1 VNFARRRVKSRDFSV
16 KRAIAPGFYERTPA
30 VRVLVV
36 EDDPQ
41 LGSILQQGLEEDGI
55 GVDLVD
61 NGEDALAAAMTT
73 PFDVISLDVM
83 IPSRDGISVCYELR
97 RHRVR
102 TPILMLTARDAV
114 SDRVRGLD
122 SGADD
127 YLTKPFAFEEF
138 LARIR
143 ALARRHLADRTA
155 VMAAGRLE
163 LDTHGRAATVAGKP
177 LSLTMKEFAI
187 LEYLMHNRGRLLER
201 NQIAEHVWDYTFS
214 SESNLVEV
222 YIARLRR
229 KLAAAGL
236 ADCIVTV
243 RHGGYRFEEP
253 SSPLP
258 TLPRSGEV

>member
-1 VNFARRRVKSRDFSV
+1 
-16 KRAIAPGFYERTPA
+16 

-36 EDDPQ
+36 EDDPR
-41 LGSILQQGLEEDGI
+41 LGPILQQGLVEDGI
-55 GVDLVD
+55 SADLVSCGD
-61 NGEDALAAAMTT
+61 DAVAAALGTA
-73 PFDVISLDVM
+73 FDVISLDVM
-83 IPSRDGISVCYELR
+83 IPNQDGFGVCRELR
-97 RHRVR
+97 RRRVQ
-102 TPILMLTARDAV
+102 TPILILTARDAV

-138 LARIR
+138 LARVR
-143 ALARRHLADRTA
+143 ALARRHLADRSSLLE
-155 VMAAGRLE
+155 AGLLR
-163 LDTHGRAATVAGKP
+163 LDTRGHTATVAGNA

-187 LEYLMHNRGRLLER
+187 LEYLMHNPGRLLER
-201 NQIAEHVWDYTFS
+201 NQIAEHAWDYSFS

-243 RHGGYRFEEP
+243 RHGGYRFQ
-253 SSPLP
+253 
-258 TLPRSGEV
+258 VA

>member
-1 VNFARRRVKSRDFSV
+1 M
-16 KRAIAPGFYERTPA
+16 
-30 VRVLVV
+30 RVLVV
-36 EDDPQ
+36 EDDPR
-41 LGSILQQGLEEDGI
+41 LGPILQQGLEEDGI
-55 GVDLVD
+55 GVDLVES
-61 NGEDALAAAMTT
+61 GEEAVSAALSTA
-73 PFDVISLDVM
+73 FDVISLDVM
-83 IPSRDGISVCYELR
+83 IPRQDGFGVCVELR
-97 RHRVR
+97 RRRVE

-143 ALARRHLADRTA
+143 ALARRHLVDRTA
-155 VMAAGRLE
+155 HLEAGTLR
-163 LDTHGRAATVAGKP
+163 LDTRGRTATVGGSS

-187 LEYLMHNRGRLLER
+187 LEYLMHNPDRLLSQ

-229 KLAAAGL
+229 KLRAAGL
-236 ADCIVTV
+236 DNQIVTV
-243 RHGGYRFEEP
+243 RHGGYRFVVP
-253 SSPLP
+253 
-258 TLPRSGEV
+258 